1 MNYSKPEVNIL
12 GQAKS
17 VIESSQ
23 TIKNPKT
30 VLEGSGPA
38 RCSPAYD
45 LDE

>member
-1 MNYSKPEVNIL
+1 MNYSKPEVKTL
-12 GQAKS
+12 GDAKN
-17 VIESSQ
+17 VIEQSQ
-23 TIKNPKT
+23 TIKTPKT